1 MKTLIFI
8 SIIFSSIRSTAQY
21 ISPGGFGQISVFSN
35 NNQEFDK
42 AVGTIIFS
50 SINLGMISINALD
63 FKNHKESSNAGFG
76 IITSVTQIAYATIY
90 EENQSTLQVIDL
102 SLGTST
108 AIFSAI
114 CLLKKDKKKSSKKFS
129 ISSYSSSSTLTG
141 NVRGI
146 SLNYK
151 F

>member
-1 MKTLIFI
+1 M
-8 SIIFSSIRSTAQY
+8 SSINSTAQY

-35 NNQEFDK
+35 NNQDFDK

-63 FKNHKESSNAGFG
+63 LKNHKESSNAGFG
-76 IITSVTQIAYATIY
+76 IITGVTQIAYTTIY
-90 EENQSTLQVIDL
+90 EEKQPNLQMIDL
-102 SLGTST
+102 SFGAST
-108 AIFSAI
+108 ALFSAI
-114 CLLKKDKKKSSKKFS
+114 CLLKKDKKKSREKLS
-129 ISSYSSSSTLTG
+129 ISSYSSTSTLTG